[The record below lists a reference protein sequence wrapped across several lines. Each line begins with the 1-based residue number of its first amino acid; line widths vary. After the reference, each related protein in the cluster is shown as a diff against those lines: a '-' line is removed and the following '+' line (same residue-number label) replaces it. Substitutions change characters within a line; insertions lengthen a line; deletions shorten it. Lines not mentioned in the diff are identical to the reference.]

1 MRWFRCLIL
10 PLLVEVLISIHRSQ
24 QEQDCLISY
33 SPLPLALALAL
44 VLQLVLLTLILLL
57 VVMLDLPPLVDLIFA
72 LIQSMLMGMVLAQM
86 LVFVLTLIWVVSSFV
101 LLFLVELLV
110 LVFLLDQKRLF
121 QIQLRRSSSS
131 SSCSPLSSSNLPEPS
146 VEHS

>member
-33 SPLPLALALAL
+33 SPLPL

-57 VVMLDLPPLVDLIFA
+57 VVMLGLPPLVDLIFA

-131 SSCSPLSSSNLPEPS
+131 SCSPLSSSNLPEPS